1 MSRFSRSPASR
12 NQRGPERKNRNDR
25 KSRSRS
31 LSYSPARRNPEKY
44 REILDTKNSRS
55 NDRNKK
61 PAPVVK
67 LHPTTSD
74 RDSSDE
80 TRGGSKSIDKV
91 EEFLP
96 IDRSQD
102 KELNRLKALK
112 SELAAKAK
120 ESLEKK
126 IISESASTSSV
137 VPGKTSSGRNVTPPQ
152 NVVREM
158 EIVAQTVAISTKEKQ
173 AAIKER
179 EDKKKITI
187 KPFKI
192 NDGSSPKKNAG
203 EIAKND
209 AHTGQKPI
217 EKSNVESEKER
228 KSRSRSR
235 SHR

>member
-1 MSRFSRSPASR
+1 M
-12 NQRGPERKNRNDR
+12 
-25 KSRSRS
+25 
-31 LSYSPARRNPEKY
+31 
-44 REILDTKNSRS
+44 
-55 NDRNKK
+55 
-61 PAPVVK
+61 K

-74 RDSSDE
+74 RESSE
-80 TRGGSKSIDKV
+80 NEAPRSKSNDKV

-96 IDRSQD
+96 IDRNQD

-126 IISESASTSSV
+126 IISEIATTSSTA
-137 VPGKTSSGRNVTPPQ
+137 PGKSSSNNHDSPPKSIEHGRA
-152 NVVREM
+152 REM

-192 NDGSSPKKNAG
+192 DGSSPLKNSGEVAG
-203 EIAKND
+203 AAK
-209 AHTGQKPI
+209 APGGKP
-217 EKSNVESEKER
+217 EDKVDKAR
-228 KSRSRSR
+228 KSRSHSR
-235 SHR
+235 SQRR